1 METWRVLWSASLW
14 RFNLCQCRLCSVL
27 MGLQAAAEYGLPVG
41 IDGIAGNML
50 ATSPGCFLSHILVP
64 L

>member
-1 METWRVLWSASLW
+1 
-14 RFNLCQCRLCSVL
+14 

-50 ATSPGCFLSHILVP
+50 AISPGCFLSHILVP